1 MEELD
6 IDNDENGDEGEW
18 TYGVLDARVE
28 TLTAG
33 GTVDVSGISDQ
44 EHAPVAV
51 PVGQSNIGPQKKS
64 KSGVGGD
71 GINHSYT
78 PKF

>member
-6 IDNDENGDEGEW
+6 IDNDGDGNEGEW

-51 PVGQSNIGPQKKS
+51 PVRQSNIGPQKIKIRSGRRRNKS
-64 KSGVGGD
+64 FV
-71 GINHSYT
+71 HT
-78 PKF
+78 